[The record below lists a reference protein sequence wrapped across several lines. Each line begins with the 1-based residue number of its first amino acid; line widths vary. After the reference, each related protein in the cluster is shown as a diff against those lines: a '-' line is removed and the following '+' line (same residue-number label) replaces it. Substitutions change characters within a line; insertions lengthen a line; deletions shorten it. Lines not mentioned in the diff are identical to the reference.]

1 MFGGIEDLPSLQIEH
16 ANFLSKQLLGAG
28 FWAPTADSPTADTG
42 SSELGHMQFPASKSL
57 YYVSE
62 DRGR

>member
-1 MFGGIEDLPSLQIEH
+1 MFGGIEDLRCLQNED
-16 ANFLSKQLLGAG
+16 ANFLSNQLLGAG
-28 FWAPTADSPTADTG
+28 FWAPTADTG
-42 SSELGHMQFPASKSL
+42 SSELGHMQFPDSKSL